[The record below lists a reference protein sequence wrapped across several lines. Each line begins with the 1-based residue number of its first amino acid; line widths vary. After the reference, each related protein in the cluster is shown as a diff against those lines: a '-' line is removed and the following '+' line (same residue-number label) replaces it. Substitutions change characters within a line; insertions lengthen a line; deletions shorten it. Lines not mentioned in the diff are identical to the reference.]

1 MSLPNR
7 LQVFR
12 LGRSRKRAISVES
25 ATTTAELTLPGLAA
39 PEVKPELRPDHAL
52 ERTPHKRLMV
62 FSGRSHPDL
71 AARIADELGVK
82 LGDVELKTFANGET
96 YVRYCESIRGADVF
110 IVQSGNAPVNDHF
123 VELLIMIQGAKL
135 ASA

>member
-1 MSLPNR
+1 M
-7 LQVFR
+7 
-12 LGRSRKRAISVES
+12 ES

-110 IVQSGNAPVNDHF
+110 IVQTGAEPVDRNLM
-123 VELLIMIQGAKL
+123 ELLLMIQAAKL
-135 ASA
+135 ASAKRITAVIPWFPY